1 MLVTMGIQEIWPLS
15 HVLICSTLGHGLYEL
30 DTWSKLMKSALLKMF
45 LPKSSSVMS
54 CKPD

>member
-15 HVLICSTLGHGLYEL
+15 HVLICSTSGHGLYEL
-30 DTWSKLMKSALLKMF
+30 DTWSKLMKISLLKMF
-45 LPKSSSVMS
+45 LPKSSSIMS